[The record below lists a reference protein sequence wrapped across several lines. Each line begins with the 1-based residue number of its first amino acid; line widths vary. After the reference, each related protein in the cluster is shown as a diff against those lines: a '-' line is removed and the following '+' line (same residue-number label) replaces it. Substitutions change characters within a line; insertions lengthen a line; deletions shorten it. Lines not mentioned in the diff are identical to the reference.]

1 MSSDFKNPFIGANNK
16 RTKSN
21 LIAKKVLSI
30 LIRYHLSL
38 MPAFKEYKL
47 EANYLFKISVNPN
60 QSLSAQLNEYDRK
73 KSALRAVL
81 NTRSKRDNNL
91 VDYDDLT
98 MDQKMNATALSMS
111 RLCDRMLNCP
121 VAVISGYRT
130 YNDKAIIADYGLK
143 EATKILE
150 LNATTEGEKKE
161 EVEALLKPFMFTNT
175 DNEKRTKW
183 LRKKLDLYK
192 GYIGY
197 KIVKGYTEKQVCHKL
212 T

>member
-1 MSSDFKNPFIGANNK
+1 M
-16 RTKSN
+16 
-21 LIAKKVLSI
+21 
-30 LIRYHLSL
+30 Y
-38 MPAFKEYKL
+38 
-47 EANYLFKISVNPN
+47 
-60 QSLSAQLNEYDRK
+60 
-73 KSALRAVL
+73 
-81 NTRSKRDNNL
+81 
-91 VDYDDLT
+91 YDDLT
-98 MDQKMNATALSMS
+98 MAQKMNTTALSMS

-161 EVEALLKPFMFTNT
+161 EVESLLKPFMLTNA